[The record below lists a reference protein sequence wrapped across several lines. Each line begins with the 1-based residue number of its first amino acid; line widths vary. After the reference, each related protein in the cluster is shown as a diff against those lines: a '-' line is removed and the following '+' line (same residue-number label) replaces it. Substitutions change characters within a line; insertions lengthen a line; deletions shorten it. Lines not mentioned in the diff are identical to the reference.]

1 MRKIDIYNHIW
12 PAAFLARLEQVAHDF
27 EGMNRRT
34 RSVPMITDLDIR
46 FRVMDSFG
54 DYCQVLSLASPPLE
68 VLADARHAPEL
79 ARIANDGMAELVD
92 RFPDRFPG
100 FIAAVPMT
108 DTAAMNF
115 EAVRAMEQLGAV
127 GVQLF
132 TNAGGHPI
140 DGPGYRHLFRYMV
153 SRDRPV
159 WVHPAR
165 GPDFPDYLVE
175 ARSLY
180 EIWWA
185 FGWPYETSVMM
196 ARLVFAGVF
205 DELPALRII
214 THHGGGMVPYVAGR
228 VGPGWDQLGVRT
240 PGGEYRDLLQQ
251 LQRRPLD
258 YFRMFYADTA
268 VFGSRA
274 ATVCALEFFG
284 PEHLLFASDAP
295 FDPEQGTMFI
305 RETMRV
311 IDSLDVDDPT
321 RRLIYR
327 DNASRLLGL
336 EDVR

>member
-12 PAAFLARLEQVAHDF
+12 PAEFLARLEKVAHNF

-34 RSVPMITDLDIR
+34 RAIPMISDLDVR

-68 VLADARHAPEL
+68 VLAEPHHAPEL
-79 ARIANDGMAELVD
+79 ARIANDGMADLVE
-92 RFPDRFPG
+92 RFRDRFPG
-100 FIAAVPMT
+100 FIAAVPVQ
-108 DTAAMNF
+108 DTEEMNR
-115 EAVRAMEQLGAV
+115 EAIRAMEQLGAV

-140 DGPGYRHLFRYMV
+140 DGPGYRQLFRYMV
-153 SRDRPV
+153 SRDRPI
-159 WVHPAR
+159 WVHPTR
-165 GPDFPDYLVE
+165 GPDFPDYLAE
-175 ARSLY
+175 DRSRY

-214 THHGGGMVPYVAGR
+214 THHGGGMVPYFEGR
-228 VGPGWDQLGVRT
+228 VGPGWDQLGIRT

-251 LQRRPLD
+251 LKHRPLD

-268 VFGSRA
+268 VFGSRP

-284 PEHLLFASDAP
+284 AEHLLFASDAP
-295 FDPEQGTMFI
+295 FDPEQGSMYI
-305 RETMRV
+305 RETIRV
-311 IDSLDVDDPT
+311 IDSLDVEEPV
-321 RRLIYR
+321 RRLIYW
-327 DNASRLLGL
+327 DNACRLLGL
-336 EDVR
+336 KVPS